1 MVPDYPCIT
10 ISRLRE
16 KGDLTMN
23 KHIITLAAALSL
35 GILAGCGGGGGGSS
49 TPSTSTSVSGA
60 VADGYLVGA
69 TVFMDKN
76 SNYQL
81 DAGEPTATT
90 DANGAYTL
98 NIDSAD
104 MGKYPLVA
112 MAIKGQTIDKD
123 TNQPVANSYMLSMP
137 ATAMSGTVNSNFISP
152 MSTLVREK
160 MAANPS
166 MTLTDAMTQLR
177 NQMNLPAGI
186 DMMADYMA
194 GAQSG
199 TNMSQY
205 QTMHATSQ
213 QMAGLM
219 AGQAPL
225 VMNGSGV
232 NQNRYRSMMATIN
245 SNMPAITANVING
258 QGMSSTFMTGMMS
271 QMQTQLGGM
280 SSTGGFSNYSGMF
293 RNMTSHSSFWSNTGT
308 PMTPMSGSMMR

>member
-1 MVPDYPCIT
+1 
-10 ISRLRE
+10 
-16 KGDLTMN
+16 MN
-23 KHIITLAAALSL
+23 KQIITLAAALSL
-35 GILAGCGGGGGGSS
+35 GVLAGCGGGGSS

-81 DAGEPTATT
+81 DAGEPTAMT

-98 NIDSAD
+98 SIDSAD

-137 ATAMSGTVNSNFISP
+137 AAAMSGTVNSNFISP
-152 MSTLVREK
+152 MSTLIREK

-166 MTLTDAMTQLR
+166 MTMNDAMTQLR
-177 NQMNLPAGI
+177 NQMNLPAGMN
-186 DMMADYMA
+186 MMADYVA
-194 GAQSG
+194 GSQSG
-199 TNMSQY
+199 TNATHY
-205 QTMHATSQ
+205 QTMHTTAQ
-213 QMAGLM
+213 QMVGLM
-219 AGQAPL
+219 AGQGTL
-225 VMNGSGV
+225 VMNGSGA

-245 SNMPAITANVING
+245 SNMPAITANVMNG
-258 QGMSSTFMTGMMS
+258 QGMNGTFMANMMT

-280 SSTGGFSNYSGMF
+280 PINGSFGNYSGMF
-293 RNMTSHSSFWSNTGT
+293 RNMTSHNSFWSHTGT
-308 PMTPMSGSMMR
+308 PMTPMSGGIMK